1 MMAPTPPVRCCSF
14 TRSVHNERP
23 RTWLP
28 NMVSVGLHVQHYL
41 NGVFYS
47 SVSLKGVVQ
56 W

>member
-1 MMAPTPPVRCCSF
+1 MMAPTPPVLCCSF

-28 NMVSVGLHVQHYL
+28 NMVSVGLHVQRYL

-56 W
+56 